1 MKNIRASFS
10 SYNDKVDIAAPG
22 DDIVSTDN
30 NLKCGLK
37 PSSKIGRDHLGFT
50 AGLTGNAAMTSFRS
64 PVPHPFNRPDVVSS
78 RTPLETSAGQKVTIG
93 RGGKARSAMDKKR
106 KPAAD
111 IVDGTARAISPTNE
125 EEGLNLLEA
134 GIDRKREEI
143 RASKAKEVAA
153 AVAVER
159 EREREVAS
167 RRGGGGIT

>member
-1 MKNIRASFS
+1 
-10 SYNDKVDIAAPG
+10 
-22 DDIVSTDN
+22 
-30 NLKCGLK
+30 
-37 PSSKIGRDHLGFT
+37 
-50 AGLTGNAAMTSFRS
+50 MTSFRS

-78 RTPLETSAGQKVTIG
+78 RTPLETSAGQKVTKG

-106 KPAAD
+106 KSAAD
-111 IVDGTARAISPTNE
+111 IVDGMARAISPTNE

-159 EREREVAS
+159 ERERERYAGILS
-167 RRGGGGIT
+167 LKRGTLEWLLMKVGEPLLLSSGDSL